1 MPVPLPETILQFGS
15 GRFLRAFA
23 DLFIHQANN
32 RNQRVGRV
40 VVVQS
45 TAADRAGALAD
56 IERATHLFS
65 KQEDTE
71 NHQKSIHLHA
81 KIKTYFID

>member
-45 TAADRAGALAD
+45 TAADRAGALAN
-56 IERATHLFS
+56 ASGKYHV
-65 KQEDTE
+65 
-71 NHQKSIHLHA
+71 
-81 KIKTYFID
+81 